1 MSPDPNET
9 PGQGNPPAS
18 SAGQPAPAGGS
29 GTGEPE
35 GYVKKERL
43 DGALAKIQELTL
55 ANRAL
60 TDQVNGIQTKYGTLE
75 GAVSQKDAEASVKA
89 GEFQKQIQALQEQLT
104 VANTTIKTYES
115 DKLKLKALQEMGRP
129 DLISVMDTI
138 PAGPDLESTK
148 TAFANIAKY
157 ADDIKKRRET
167 ELLAGLSGTQSVAQV
182 TAPPAPQTE
191 KDWSAH
197 IESLPLG
204 SKERQKAWDAY
215 FAFVNKPK
223 T

>member
-1 MSPDPNET
+1 MSPEPNET
-9 PGQGNPPAS
+9 LGQGNPPAS

-29 GTGEPE
+29 GTAEPE
-35 GYVKKERL
+35 GFIKKERL

-55 ANRAL
+55 TNRAL
-60 TDQVNGIQTKYGTLE
+60 TDQVNALQTKYGTLE

-89 GEFQKQIQALQEQLT
+89 GDFQKQIQVLQEQLNT
-104 VANTTIKTYES
+104 ANATIKIGEN

-148 TAFANIAKY
+148 LAFSNIAKY

-167 ELLAGLSGTQSVAQV
+167 ELLSGLSGSQSVASP

-191 KDWSAH
+191 KDWTAH

-215 FAFVNKPK
+215 FAFINKPK